1 MITPEYLKPGD
12 LIAFVSP
19 SGAIEREVVE
29 PAIQLIEK
37 LGYRTWLGPHAF
49 DRHFQF
55 AGTDRN
61 RANDLQLAID
71 NPEVKAIV
79 CNRGGYGALRTVE
92 NIDWKRFMSSPKW
105 LVGFS
110 DITVLHSKLNELGM
124 KSLHGAMP
132 RYFIEKN
139 SPSHSLLTLL
149 SALEGRSNQYEIQP
163 HQLNR
168 TGVAK
173 GQLVGGNLSILY
185 SLRGTPYDL
194 ETDKKILFIEDLA
207 EYLYH
212 LDRMMMNLKVSGKL
226 KKLSGLIVGGFTKM
240 KDNETP
246 FGKSA
251 EEIIFDAVR
260 DYKYPVVFGFP
271 AGHQPD
277 NVALK
282 MGAEVKID
290 IQTERVTIIQP

>member
-19 SGAIEREVVE
+19 SGAIDRETVE
-29 PAIQLIEK
+29 PAIQLIER
-37 LGYRTWLGPHAF
+37 LGYRTWLGTHAF
-49 DRHFQF
+49 ERHSQF

-61 RANDLQLAID
+61 RGHDLQAAI
-71 NPEVKAIV
+71 NNLEVKAII
-79 CNRGGYGALRTVE
+79 CNRGGYGALRTAE
-92 NIDWKRFMSSPKW
+92 NIDWKHLKSTPKW
-105 LVGFS
+105 LIGFS

-124 KSLHGAMP
+124 KSIHGAMP
-132 RYFIEKN
+132 HYFIEKN
-139 SPSHSLLTLL
+139 GPSQSFQTLL
-149 SALEGRSNQYEIQP
+149 NALEGRSNNYSIMP

-168 TGVAK
+168 MGVAK

-194 ETDKKILFIEDLA
+194 DTDKKILFIEDLS

-260 DYKYPVVFGFP
+260 DYNYPVIFGFP
-271 AGHQPD
+271 AGHQPE
-277 NVALK
+277 NFALK
-282 MGAEVKID
+282 LGAEVKI
-290 IQTERVTIIQP
+290 IIQPEIVSITQP

>member
-29 PAIQLIEK
+29 RAIQLVEK

-49 DRHFQF
+49 DWHFQF

-61 RANDLQLAID
+61 RAHDLQLAID

-92 NIDWKRFMSSPKW
+92 NIDWKRFKLAPKW

-110 DITVLHSKLNELGM
+110 DITVFHSKLNELGM
-124 KSLHGAMP
+124 KSVHGAMP

-139 SPSHSLLTLL
+139 APSHSMATLL
-149 SALEGRSNQYEIQP
+149 NALEGRPNQYDVQP

-260 DYKYPVVFGFP
+260 DYKFPVVFGFP
-271 AGHQPD
+271 AGHQPE

-282 MGAEVKID
+282 MGAEIKID

>member
-19 SGAIEREVVE
+19 SGAIDREVVE

-55 AGTDRN
+55 AGADRN
-61 RANDLQLAID
+61 RAHDLQLAID

-92 NIDWKRFMSSPKW
+92 NIDWKRFKLAPKW

-124 KSLHGAMP
+124 KSVHGAMP

-139 SPSHSLLTLL
+139 APSHSLLTLL
-149 SALEGRSNQYEIQP
+149 NALEGRPNQYDVQP
-163 HQLNR
+163 HHLNR

-271 AGHQPD
+271 AGHQPE